1 MLCRPRGRREEIGLG
16 RVGANP
22 QERAG
27 LTRREVSAP
36 VPGGAEVPS
45 SGRRRGPRLEGRR
58 VRREG
63 TRSSEP
69 PLYGPCGPP
78 SCPHPTW
85 RLGSLSWRRA
95 PLPARAVPYVRRRR
109 LGAMRAAGGLRDP
122 AGPGLG
128 ASRFGAAAAACPW
141 GCVLGPGG
149 WSGAPVCPRHCQPGA
164 AEAERGRRQLPVP
177 PQAASRSA
185 HCSAMGEASGARDAF
200 GRGPGFWYCPGRLE
214 VSSEEDEEVEG
225 LICFGQPWDIS
236 SEDSDPT
243 YNFCGFR
250 KSFLCKEDLPARPPQ
265 SAVEMKM
272 HRLPA
277 PWGHQVTAEEAE
289 KNAQELVAEEE
300 RMKRKAEKKKLKKKK
315 QKDRKKQEKLG
326 QELKSEREAES
337 STSSLSSAAGAEY
350 PQKTNAEEGK
360 ARPGPSPSPHLG
372 GSAASSGEEAGGQG
386 ARAEEVEDELD
397 LSCTFVFK
405 ARQKAGMKLPVPG
418 KEKPARTVDAES
430 GRRALGKARKPSLSS
445 LPAPRAPK
453 PAPRDVSM
461 VEQSLILAGRGNEA
475 AQKGQYTEAV
485 QAFTEAVKLNPME
498 HRLFGNRSYCYEKLR
513 CYEEA
518 LRDALVS
525 LRLQPGWPK
534 GYFRK
539 GKALRG
545 LERYAEAACT
555 FEELLRL
562 DSANTDAAAQLE
574 ACQALLRNSP
584 HGRSSPGGPPVSP
597 SLLKAGE
604 LLLPSSGK
612 WVNRSCQ
619 DTDTSGFM
627 TVVSSRS
634 QTKGQGQAAAS
645 SELMLPPTHPARDC
659 YPLWVGNITSRISE
673 RVLHSFF
680 SRFGEIRFIRML
692 PERRCAFIN
701 YTQKVAAEAAYAAM
715 QDVEVEGSRLTL
727 QLKHPSHATPSPRWQ
742 PGEVGALPRGLW

>member
-1 MLCRPRGRREEIGLG
+1 
-16 RVGANP
+16 
-22 QERAG
+22 
-27 LTRREVSAP
+27 
-36 VPGGAEVPS
+36 
-45 SGRRRGPRLEGRR
+45 
-58 VRREG
+58 
-63 TRSSEP
+63 
-69 PLYGPCGPP
+69 
-78 SCPHPTW
+78 
-85 RLGSLSWRRA
+85 
-95 PLPARAVPYVRRRR
+95 
-109 LGAMRAAGGLRDP
+109 
-122 AGPGLG
+122 
-128 ASRFGAAAAACPW
+128 
-141 GCVLGPGG
+141 
-149 WSGAPVCPRHCQPGA
+149 
-164 AEAERGRRQLPVP
+164 
-177 PQAASRSA
+177 
-185 HCSAMGEASGARDAF
+185 
-200 GRGPGFWYCPGRLE
+200 
-214 VSSEEDEEVEG
+214 
-225 LICFGQPWDIS
+225 
-236 SEDSDPT
+236 
-243 YNFCGFR
+243 
-250 KSFLCKEDLPARPPQ
+250 
-265 SAVEMKM
+265 
-272 HRLPA
+272 
-277 PWGHQVTAEEAE
+277 
-289 KNAQELVAEEE
+289 
-300 RMKRKAEKKKLKKKK
+300 
-315 QKDRKKQEKLG
+315 
-326 QELKSEREAES
+326 
-337 STSSLSSAAGAEY
+337 
-350 PQKTNAEEGK
+350 
-360 ARPGPSPSPHLG
+360 
-372 GSAASSGEEAGGQG
+372 
-386 ARAEEVEDELD
+386 
-397 LSCTFVFK
+397 
-405 ARQKAGMKLPVPG
+405 
-418 KEKPARTVDAES
+418 
-430 GRRALGKARKPSLSS
+430 
-445 LPAPRAPK
+445 
-453 PAPRDVSM
+453 M

-562 DSANTDAAAQLE
+562 DSANTDAAAQLG
-574 ACQALLRNSP
+574 ACQALLRQNSP

-715 QDVEVEGSRLTL
+715 QVSLGW
-727 QLKHPSHATPSPRWQ
+727 APSPCG
-742 PGEVGALPRGLW
+742 PLAGMALPTVPPLSSLPPPPRMSRRREAGSHCSSSTPPTPPRPRGGNQARWVPSPGGFGSWGGSLAYSREARSSTGLCALPQPAPRTGAVAAFCWACMSVHTCARHRLALPPASTRLRGTRLRADTAL